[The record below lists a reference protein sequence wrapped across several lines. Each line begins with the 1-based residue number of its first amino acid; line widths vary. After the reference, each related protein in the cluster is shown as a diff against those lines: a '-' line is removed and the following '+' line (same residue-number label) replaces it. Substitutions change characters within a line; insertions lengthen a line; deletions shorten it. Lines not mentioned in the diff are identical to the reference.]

1 MAAHPQPATQ
11 SLTYIGISTLCSILR
26 ALAKDG
32 FTLADA
38 MLSKPLWRFDK
49 TRPIWGKIHTTTPHI
64 MTLKSHKPR
73 FERRPVHGIAPRMLS
88 YCTACGEFIAASDK
102 PKNLRIAEKAHICP
116 QPKRKH

>member
-1 MAAHPQPATQ
+1 MD
-11 SLTYIGISTLCSILR
+11 
-26 ALAKDG
+26 AK
-32 FTLADA
+32 LADA
-38 MLSKPLWRFDK
+38 VLSKTLWRFDK

-64 MTLKSHKPR
+64 MPLKSPKPR